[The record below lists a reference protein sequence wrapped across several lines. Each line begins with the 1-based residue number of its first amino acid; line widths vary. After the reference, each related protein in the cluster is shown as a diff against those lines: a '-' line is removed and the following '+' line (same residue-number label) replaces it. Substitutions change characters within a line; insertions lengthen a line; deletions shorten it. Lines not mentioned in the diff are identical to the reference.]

1 MHLSEV
7 NVALDHKIVEG
18 AEYQWACY
26 GPNARFIT
34 YESDYACAEVVI
46 DRKNQLVYE
55 ATISLKDDN
64 QPVDRPYR
72 WINPDYRLVVSVEA
86 ITRGVDN
93 KIAWDNVEWIELE
106 VAEDW
111 LEKAKAMFN
120 GSRPDSRVV
129 VPLDLSDKELL
140 HLALEAHKRDMTLN
154 KFVEHLLELA
164 IAKEL

>member
-26 GPNARFIT
+26 GPNARFIS
-34 YESDYACAEVVI
+34 YESDYARAEVVI
-46 DRKNQLVYE
+46 DSKNQLVYE
-55 ATISLKDDN
+55 ATVCLNDD
-64 QPVDRPYR
+64 RESTRLYR
-72 WINPDYRLVVSVEA
+72 WIDPDYRAPLLEEA
-86 ITRGVDN
+86 KTRGINN
-93 KIAWDNVEWIELE
+93 KVAWDDVEWVDLE
-106 VAEDW
+106 VSQDW
-111 LEKAKAMFN
+111 LDKAKAMFN
-120 GSRPDSRVV
+120 DQPYDNRVV